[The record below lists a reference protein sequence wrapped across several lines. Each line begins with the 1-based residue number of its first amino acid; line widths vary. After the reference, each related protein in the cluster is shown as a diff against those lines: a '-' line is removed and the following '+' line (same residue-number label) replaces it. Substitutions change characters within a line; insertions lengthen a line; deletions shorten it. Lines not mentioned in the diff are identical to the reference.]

1 MFSLLVFL
9 NAEVKAFVVTSNP
22 NTDRS
27 SADVLESK
35 ASRHWL
41 KPLLPLS
48 KGAITALIF
57 AAVALSGASF
67 YVLSRFV
74 ASKATAPLLGK
85 TETVAGSAVSA
96 LGYLQPEGDIVNLSA
111 PMLANGSSGRIYE
124 LLVEEGDQ
132 LKAGDPVA
140 VLDSFKSLSA
150 SAFQAKERVEIA
162 QAQLA
167 QVQAGAQS
175 GAIAA
180 QTAEVVATKYDLQ
193 GQVEMQQ
200 RVLDRLTAELDN
212 AEAEYERYQQL
223 FSQGAIAAA
232 NLDQKRLAMVAAQEK
247 YGEAQANRSRI
258 EMTLQSQVESA
269 QASLNE
275 ISEVRPTDL
284 RLAQAQLQSAAS
296 DLLKA
301 EVDLE
306 MSYVRAPTAG
316 QVLEVYARPGEV
328 VGSQGIVTLGQTQQM
343 NAIAQVYE
351 LDINKVRLG
360 QSARITSDALT
371 EEITGKVVQ
380 IGAQVNPQNIM
391 STDPV
396 ADVDQRIV
404 AVKIR
409 IDPSDRQKV
418 SSFTNLQ
425 VTVLIDTDKPL

>member
-48 KGAITALIF
+48 KGAIAALIF

-67 YVLSRFV
+67 YVLSRFG
-74 ASKATAPLLGK
+74 ASKATALPSK
-85 TETVAGSAVSA
+85 TETVAGSVVSA

-425 VTVLIDTDKPL
+425 VTALIDTDKPL